1 MHVNGLTREQQARL
15 LLVSSLESDQKD
27 YLIAGILGILDGMTA
42 YEFATYTKQHVAE
55 EILDSIDNMIA
66 KAYEKGRYM

>member
-27 YLIAGILGILDGMTA
+27 FLIAGVLGIIDAWEG
-42 YEFATYTKQHVAE
+42 YESKEDSAQE
-55 EILDSIDNMIA
+55 LLDSIDTMIA
-66 KAYEKGRYM
+66 KAYEKGRYF